1 MRTRFSPAHMA
12 TMMGLLLAGH
22 GLQAQGRTARVS
34 PPQVSAAL
42 EAEASATG
50 PGGIWMREMRRNY
63 PDAWEALKVRLAAGA
78 AHGLNNAQ
86 VWAVSADFQVR
97 FFAAKR
103 PSLARSSPGALRDV
117 LERTT
122 ILLRSLESSYPGECQ
137 QFTSVGS
144 LAPGSQAALSTTV
157 QYQLSY
163 LQAAVIR
170 AAKVGDLSS
179 QSPAAPL
186 NRSDLR
192 AIALSFMKAGGA
204 REGFEAALMN
214 RNAGLSGAEICD
226 ATIRLNE
233 AFLRAPDAVL
243 ARRPAAP
250 PR

>member
-1 MRTRFSPAHMA
+1 MRTRFCLAHIA
-12 TMMGLLLAGH
+12 TALGLLLAGH
-22 GLQAQGRTARVS
+22 GLQAQGRTERVS
-34 PPQVSAAL
+34 PQQISAAL
-42 EAEASATG
+42 EAEASATR

-63 PDAWEALKVRLAAGA
+63 PDAWEALKVRLAARA
-78 AHGLNNAQ
+78 TNGLNNAQ
-86 VWAVSADFQVR
+86 VRAVSADFQAR

-103 PSLARSSPGALRDV
+103 SSLARSSPGALRDV

-122 ILLRSLESSYPGECQ
+122 ILLRSLKSSYPGECQ
-137 QFTSVGS
+137 QFTSAGS
-144 LAPGSQAALSTTV
+144 LAPGSQTAV

-186 NRSDLR
+186 SRPDLR

-204 REGFEAALMN
+204 REGFEAALTN
-214 RNAGLSGAEICD
+214 RNAGLSGAQICD

-243 ARRPAAP
+243 ARRFAAP